1 MTESPSDSH
10 ASDLKIVTVFGGA
23 GFLGRHVVRRLA
35 KRGWRVIIATRRPA
49 NAMFLKPLGVVGQ
62 IVPMN
67 VDIHDDGSVAA
78 AVRTADH
85 VINLVGILYETRRDS
100 FERVHGEAAGRIARL
115 AKAAGATRLVQVSAI
130 GADKAAAA
138 AYARTK
144 AMGEDAVLA
153 AFPEATV
160 LRPSIVFGPEDNF
173 FNLFAGMAM
182 MSPFLPLIGGG
193 RTRFQPVYV
202 GDVADAAMA
211 ALDRPDVLGRTYEL
225 GGPQIHS
232 FRALLEMMLTE
243 IHRKRYLMTVPW
255 ALAKAQGAVL
265 GALPRPLLTRDQV
278 TLLRS
283 DNVVG
288 ETAAT
293 LADLGIP
300 PTAIEAILPSYMVR
314 FRPGGRF
321 ASRLAG

>member
-67 VDIHDDGSVAA
+67 VDIHDDASVAA
-78 AVRTADH
+78 AVRAADH
-85 VINLVGILYETRRDS
+85 VINLVGILYETRRES

-115 AKAAGATRLVQVSAI
+115 AKAAGAVRMVQVSAI
-130 GADKAAAA
+130 GADRAAAA

-144 AMGEDAVLA
+144 AMGEEAVLA
-153 AFPEATV
+153 AFPEATI

-202 GDVADAAMA
+202 GDVADAVMA

-225 GGPQIHS
+225 GGPQVHS

-255 ALAKAQGAVL
+255 ALAEVQGAVL
-265 GALPRPLLTRDQV
+265 GALPRPLLTKDQV

-293 LADLGIP
+293 LADLGIS

>member
-1 MTESPSDSH
+1 MTESPSGSQ

-23 GFLGRHVVRRLA
+23 GFIGRHVVRRLA
-35 KRGWRVIIATRRPA
+35 KRGWRVVIATRRPA

-62 IVPMN
+62 IVPMA
-67 VDIHDDGSVAA
+67 VDIHSDSSVAA
-78 AVRTADH
+78 AVRTSDH
-85 VINLVGILYETRRDS
+85 VINLVGILYDSRRES

-115 AKAAGATRLVQVSAI
+115 AKAAGAQRFVQVSAI

-138 AYARTK
+138 AYARSK
-144 AMGEDAVLA
+144 AMGEEAALT
-153 AFPEATV
+153 AFPEATI

-173 FNLFAGMAM
+173 FNLFAGMAL

-202 GDVADAAMA
+202 GDVADAVMVAIDR
-211 ALDRPDVLGRTYEL
+211 LDVAGRIYEL
-225 GGPQIHS
+225 GGPQVYS

-243 IHRKRYLMTVPW
+243 IHRKRRLIPVPW
-255 ALAKAQGAVL
+255 GLAMLQGTVL
-265 GALPRPLLTRDQV
+265 GSLPKPLLTRDQV
-278 TLLRS
+278 TMLKR

-293 LADLGIP
+293 LADLDIA
-300 PTAIEAILPSYMVR
+300 PTAVESILPSYMVR

-321 ASRLAG
+321 SSRLAN